1 MHYIDLKRRNFIESF
16 IGAGV
21 ALMTCRCAYADF
33 PGVID
38 DKESAG
44 NTGEFHPT
52 PTTPQDSTSSK
63 IASGLPYTN
72 IGCSISMLSAA
83 NGEVGQLKLSNTTG
97 NPPLDAGITNELQY
111 LINLFTVRPGFFM
124 LHEGAYGNAFA
135 TSEILGGHAFP
146 HGTVVFGLTLMQEE
160 YEAAGPTGR
169 FDHAMAAIMAHEW
182 GHILQF
188 RKLKSQ
194 PSGKAME
201 LQADALAGW
210 YMGVRS
216 VQLSAYGSMVDI
228 QTAMK
233 SVFSKGDYAFN
244 DPRHHGT
251 PDERLKM
258 FQMGLKAGYS
268 QKSLSHIFTRSA
280 SMVGL
285 KE

>member
-1 MHYIDLKRRNFIESF
+1 MHYIDLKRRKFIESF

-38 DKESAG
+38 DKDMAD
-44 NTGEFHPT
+44 NAGEFHPT
-52 PTTPQDSTSSK
+52 PTTPQGSASTT
-63 IASGLPYTN
+63 IASNLPFAN
-72 IGCSISMLSAA
+72 IGCSISMRTAA
-83 NGEVGQLKLSNTTG
+83 NGEVGQLMLSNETG
-97 NPPLDAGITNELQY
+97 IPLLDAGITNELQY
-111 LINLFTVRPGFFM
+111 LKNFFTVRPGFFM
-124 LHEGAYGNAFA
+124 LHEGEHGNAFA
-135 TSEILGGHAFP
+135 TSETLGGHAFP
-146 HGTVVFGLTLMQEE
+146 HGTVVFGLTLIQEE
-160 YEAAGPTGR
+160 YKAAGPMGR

-194 PSGKAME
+194 PPGKAME

-233 SVFSKGDYAFN
+233 SMFNKGDYAFN
-244 DPRHHGT
+244 DPKHHGT
-251 PDERLKM
+251 PHERLKM
-258 FQMGLKAGYS
+258 FQMGLEAGYS
-268 QKSLSHIFTRSA
+268 KKSLSHIFTRSA
-280 SMVGL
+280 GMVGL
-285 KE
+285 S